1 MSSASSDWNTVG
13 PSQSPRVAEFP
24 AAAAAAFGKK
34 KPSNQVAFSDKATN
48 AFSRP
53 SSTNVTSHGFSD
65 GAASAFSNNKT
76 GYNSGGFSDGAA
88 TAFSSHKTGHTGGGF
103 PESAS
108 AAFNSGGGVPTHSGG
123 FGDQA
128 ASAFGKKRQPKN
140 STPAVS
146 SPLVTRRNDSFGALL
161 SAIMPTIEA
170 GSDYSNSALRYKKP
184 DASPK
189 VMTDE
194 MFPSLSPASSPS
206 VTSPKVSFADV
217 IRKRAQNDEIEAQKM
232 KEETEAERR
241 RKERERLDRPSV
253 HAGGFLARRRVTPR
267 QEEEEDEPVADIHD
281 LDYVPP
287 HGHRKEASRVYEDHD
302 EAGEEDDGGY
312 EDAD

>member
-1 MSSASSDWNTVG
+1 MSSTSSDWNTVG
-13 PSQSPRVAEFP
+13 SSHRPRVAEFP
-24 AAAAAAFGKK
+24 AVAAAAFGKK
-34 KPSNQVAFSDKATN
+34 KPVTQATFSDKATN

-53 SSTNVTSHGFSD
+53 SSTNVTSRGFSD
-65 GAASAFSNNKT
+65 SAAS
-76 GYNSGGFSDGAA
+76 
-88 TAFSSHKTGHTGGGF
+88 AFSSHKTGQTGGGF
-103 PESAS
+103 SESAS
-108 AAFNSGGGVPTHSGG
+108 AAFNSGGGGSPTNAGG

-128 ASAFGKKRQPKN
+128 ASAFGKKRAPKN
-140 STPAVS
+140 TAPSVS
-146 SPLVTRRNDSFGALL
+146 SPLVTRRNYSFGALL
-161 SAIMPTIEA
+161 SAVMPTIET

-206 VTSPKVSFADV
+206 VASPKMSFVDV
-217 IRKRAQNDEIEAQKM
+217 IRKRAQDDEIEAQKM
-232 KEETEAERR
+232 KEEAEAERR
-241 RKERERLDRPSV
+241 RKERERRDRPSV
-253 HAGGFLARRRVTPR
+253 HAGGFLARRSVAPR
-267 QEEEEDEPVADIHD
+267 DATEEDEGEGEPVADIHD

-287 HGHRKEASRVYEDHD
+287 HGRRKGTSRVYEDHD